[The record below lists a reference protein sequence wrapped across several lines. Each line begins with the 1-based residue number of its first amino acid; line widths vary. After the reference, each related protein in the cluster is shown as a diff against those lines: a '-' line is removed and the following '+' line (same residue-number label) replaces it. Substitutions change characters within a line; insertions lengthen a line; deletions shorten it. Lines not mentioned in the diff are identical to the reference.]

1 MSKDSELLYA
11 RPILIYD
18 NFCHSCTKFAQV
30 SRILSRNRIYLVGH
44 YTNEGQQIKGKLFP
58 NGFDAN
64 KMFWMVTSKGAFG
77 ARSGLLPLAYEIS
90 KGLFG
95 IGERVNAVKTNSFEK
110 RPDLFCNVDSMSCS
124 SMPGFFS
131 RLSGLFKNSKRI
143 ERKD

>member
-44 YTNEGQQIKGKLFP
+44 YTNEGQQIKNKIFT

-77 ARSGLLPLAYEIS
+77 ARSGLLPLIYEIV

-95 IGERVNAVKTNSFEK
+95 FGESIGAVKTDKFE
-110 RPDLFCNVDSMSCS
+110 RQSDLLFSVDNMSCT
-124 SMPGFFS
+124 SMLGFFS
-131 RLSGLFKNSKRI
+131 RLTGLLKNSKRI
-143 ERKD
+143 ERTD